1 MITSGARTRAHTGW
15 ELRLLLRNGEQLLLV
30 FIIPIVLVLALGLT
44 TFVPGGIDGAIPKV
58 LSISIL
64 ATCFTSLAI
73 ATGFERRSGALR
85 FLATTSLT
93 RTNLLAGKAIATAI
107 VTLLSMLVV
116 LLLGVLLGWRPGGS
130 WPLSILVAFLGSFTF
145 AAWGL
150 YLAGALRAE
159 AVLAVANGV
168 FLTLI
173 LFGGIIISPDQLPDV
188 LGSIIEFTPSA
199 ALVEALTTTL
209 STQVPSTA
217 DLLLPSI
224 ILAVWGALGAL
235 LARRYFR
242 WE

>member
-44 TFVPGGIDGAIPKV
+44 TFVPGGIDAAIPKV

-93 RTNLLAGKAIATAI
+93 RANLLAGKAIATAV

-116 LLLGVLLGWRPGGS
+116 LLLGVLLGWTPGGA
-130 WPLSILVAFLGSFTF
+130 WPLSILITLLGAFTF

-150 YLAGALRAE
+150 FLAGALRAE

-168 FLTLI
+168 FLTLL

-188 LGSIIEFTPSA
+188 LGSIIELTPSA
-199 ALVEALTTTL
+199 ALVGALNIALVNQAT
-209 STQVPSTA
+209 STA
-217 DLLLPSI
+217 DLLLPAI
-224 ILAVWGALGAL
+224 VLTVWGVIGAL

>member
-1 MITSGARTRAHTGW
+1 MISLWARTRAHTGW

-93 RTNLLAGKAIATAI
+93 RTNLLSGKAIATAI

-116 LLLGVLLGWRPGGS
+116 LLLGVLLGWRPGGA
-130 WPLSILVAFLGSFTF
+130 WPLAILVALLGAFTF

-150 YLAGALRAE
+150 FLAGALRAE

-168 FLTLI
+168 FLALI
-173 LFGGIIISPDQLPDV
+173 LFGGIIISTEQFPDV

-199 ALVEALTTTL
+199 ALVQALTICLTN
-209 STQVPSTA
+209 QAPGTA
-217 DLLLPSI
+217 GLLLPSI
-224 ILAVWGALGAL
+224 ILAIWGAIGAL
-235 LARRYFR
+235 LAHRYFR

>member
-159 AVLAVANGV
+159 AVLALANGV

>member
-116 LLLGVLLGWRPGGS
+116 SLLGVLLGWRPGGS

-199 ALVEALTTTL
+199 ALVAALTTTL

>member
-116 LLLGVLLGWRPGGS
+116 LLLGVLLGWRPGGA
-130 WPLSILVAFLGSFTF
+130 WPLSILVALLGSFTF
-145 AAWGL
+145 ATWGL

-159 AVLAVANGV
+159 AVLALANGV

-209 STQVPSTA
+209 STQVPSMV
-217 DLLLPSI
+217 DLLLPAI
-224 ILAVWGALGAL
+224 VLAVWGAIGAL

>member
-116 LLLGVLLGWRPGGS
+116 SLLGVLLGWRPGGS

-159 AVLAVANGV
+159 AVLALANGV

-224 ILAVWGALGAL
+224 VLAVWGAIGAL

>member
-1 MITSGARTRAHTGW
+1 M
-15 ELRLLLRNGEQLLLV
+15 
-30 FIIPIVLVLALGLT
+30 
-44 TFVPGGIDGAIPKV
+44 
-58 LSISIL
+58 
-64 ATCFTSLAI
+64 
-73 ATGFERRSGALR
+73 
-85 FLATTSLT
+85 
-93 RTNLLAGKAIATAI
+93 
-107 VTLLSMLVV
+107 
-116 LLLGVLLGWRPGGS
+116 
-130 WPLSILVAFLGSFTF
+130 
-145 AAWGL
+145 
-150 YLAGALRAE
+150 AGALRAE
-159 AVLAVANGV
+159 AVLALANGV

-224 ILAVWGALGAL
+224 VLAVWGAIGAL

>member
-116 LLLGVLLGWRPGGS
+116 LLLGVLLGWRPGGA

-159 AVLAVANGV
+159 AVLALANGV

-199 ALVEALTTTL
+199 ALVAALTTTL

>member
-159 AVLAVANGV
+159 A
-168 FLTLI
+168 
-173 LFGGIIISPDQLPDV
+173 
-188 LGSIIEFTPSA
+188 
-199 ALVEALTTTL
+199 
-209 STQVPSTA
+209 
-217 DLLLPSI
+217 
-224 ILAVWGALGAL
+224 
-235 LARRYFR
+235 
-242 WE
+242 

>member
-116 LLLGVLLGWRPGGS
+116 SLLGVLLGWRPGGS

>member
-1 MITSGARTRAHTGW
+1 MKTSWARTRAHTGW
-15 ELRLLLRNGEQLLLV
+15 ELRLLLRNSEQLLLV

-44 TFVPGGIDGAIPKV
+44 SFVPGGIDGAIPKV
-58 LSISIL
+58 LSISVL

-85 FLATTSLT
+85 FLATTPLT
-93 RTNLLAGKAIATAI
+93 RSNLLAGKAIATAI

-116 LLLGVLLGWRPGGS
+116 LLLGVLLGWRPSGA
-130 WPLSILVAFLGSFTF
+130 WPISILIVLLAAFTF
-145 AAWGL
+145 ATWGL
-150 YLAGALRAE
+150 FLAGALRAE

-173 LFGGIIISPDQLPDV
+173 LFGGIIISPEQMPNV

-199 ALVEALTTTL
+199 ALVEALNIAL
-209 STQVPSTA
+209 ASKAPGTA
-217 DLLLPSI
+217 SLLMPAI
-224 ILAVWGALGAL
+224 VLAVWGAIGAL